1 MRYLLISHDSLYSHN
16 IVSTL
21 NEQGS
26 ITDILKDAYIPTPL
40 VSLYISDYNVDAI
53 ILDLSTFSRIQGK
66 AIIKLWLSYFYT
78 RPAVFVIHRREQ
90 YLDGVHFLHCGVDGC
105 HDRSEDT
112 RIISA
117 RLSAIIRR
125 KQGYFSEKLSHP
137 PLVFDCVNYLL
148 FINNSN
154 TKLTKMEARVLEVLM
169 RNRGK
174 IVSRNDI
181 ILKLYPELPSDGR
194 FSSLDVIL
202 NRLRKK
208 IQTHMPNGLNA
219 IHTYRGFGVSFEI
232 RKIINK

>member
-1 MRYLLISHDSLYSHN
+1 MRYLLISNDSLYSHN
-16 IVSTL
+16 LVCTL
-21 NEQGS
+21 NENGS
-26 ITDILKDAYIPTPL
+26 ITDILKDAFIPTPL
-40 VSLYISDYNVDAI
+40 VSLFIRDYNIDAI
-53 ILDLSTFSRIQGK
+53 ILDLSTFSRTQGK

-78 RPAVFVIHRREQ
+78 PPTVFVIHKRDH
-90 YLDGVHFLHCGVDGC
+90 YLDGVHFLNCGVDGC
-105 HDRSEDT
+105 QDRNEDT

-125 KQGYFSEKLSHP
+125 KQGYFSERFSHH
-137 PLVFDCVNYLL
+137 PLILDCVNHLL
-148 FINNSN
+148 FINNIN
-154 TKLTKMEARVLEVLM
+154 TNLTKMEARVLEVLM
-169 RNRGK
+169 RNKGK

-208 IQTHMPNGLNA
+208 LQAHMPKGLDA

-232 RKIINK
+232 RKRISK